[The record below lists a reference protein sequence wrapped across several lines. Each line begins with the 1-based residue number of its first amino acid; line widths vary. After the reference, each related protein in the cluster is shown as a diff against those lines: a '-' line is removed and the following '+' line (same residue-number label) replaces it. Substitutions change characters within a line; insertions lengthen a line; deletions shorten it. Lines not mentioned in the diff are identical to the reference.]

1 MIKDPPLTIG
11 IEEEYLLV
19 DVETRNL
26 ASNPPTA
33 LMEALEKRISGRVA
47 PEFLKAQVE
56 VETGVHKTIP
66 AARGDL
72 AYLRQTVGEVAADFG
87 MAPVAAA
94 THPFA
99 RWGEQQHVDKDR
111 YNALARDLQTAA
123 RRLLICGMHV
133 HIGIDD
139 DDLRIDLMNQAAY
152 FLPHLLA
159 LSTSSPFWQGQETGL
174 MSYRTSVFDGLP
186 RTGLPE
192 QFSSYSAYRMLV
204 SAMVDAGVIED
215 ATRIW
220 WDLRPSA
227 RFPTLE
233 MRSTDV
239 CTSLDDA
246 IAIAALF
253 QCLMSMLIRLRKSNQ
268 RWRVYPVSLV
278 NENRWLAQR
287 HGTSAGLVDLGKG
300 KVVPYA
306 ALLEEILDLIKEDAD
321 KLGCANEVAHA
332 RTIVE
337 RGTSATWQ
345 IETFRSAMRAG
356 ADAEQ
361 ALKSVVDMLVER
373 TALVDEPTKAEAKS

>member
-1 MIKDPPLTIG
+1 VIKDPPLTIG

-26 ASNPPTA
+26 AIDPPPA
-33 LMEALEKRISGRVA
+33 LMELLERKISGRIA

-56 VETGVHKTIP
+56 VETGVHQTIA
-66 AARGDL
+66 AARDDL
-72 AYLRQTVGEVAADFG
+72 TGLRQALSEGAAEFG
-87 MAPVAAA
+87 LAPVAAGS
-94 THPFA
+94 HPFA
-99 RWGEQQHVDKDR
+99 LWGDQEHVDKDR
-111 YNALARDLQTAA
+111 YNALARDLQAVA

-139 DDLRIDLMNQAAY
+139 DDLRIDLMNQATY

-192 QFSSYSAYRMLV
+192 QFSSYSEYRRLV
-204 SAMVDAGVIED
+204 DAMVGAGVVED

-220 WDLRPSA
+220 WDMRPSA

-253 QCLMSMLIRLRKSNQ
+253 QCIISMLVRLRKNNQ

-287 HGTSAGLVDLGKG
+287 YGVTKGLVDLGKG
-300 KVVPYA
+300 ERVPYID
-306 ALLEEILDLIKEDAD
+306 LLNEILELVAEDAD
-321 KLGCANEVAHA
+321 RLGCVAEIDHTRA
-332 RTIVE
+332 IVE

-345 IETFRSAMRAG
+345 LDAFQLAKTNG
-356 ADAEQ
+356 ADDEQ
-361 ALKSVVDMLVER
+361 ALNAVVDMLIAR
-373 TALVDEPTKAEAKS
+373 TTDHPATEC

>member
-19 DVETRNL
+19 DTETRNL
-26 ASNPPTA
+26 ATDPPPEMMA
-33 LMEALEKRISGRVA
+33 ILEKRIAGRVA

-56 VETGVHKTIP
+56 VETGVHQTI
-66 AARGDL
+66 ASARDELTG
-72 AYLRQTVGEVAADFG
+72 LRQAIAEAASQFG
-87 MAPVAAA
+87 LAPVAAGS
-94 THPFA
+94 HPFA
-99 RWGEQQHVDKDR
+99 LWGEQEHVDKDR
-111 YNALARDLQTAA
+111 YNALARDLQAVA

-159 LSTSSPFWQGQETGL
+159 LSTSSPFWQGEETGL

-192 QFSSYSAYRMLV
+192 QFSSYSEYRRLV
-204 SAMVDAGVIED
+204 EAMVGAGVVED

-246 IAIAALF
+246 VAIAALF
-253 QCLMSMLIRLRKSNQ
+253 QCLISMLVRLRKDNQ

-287 HGTSAGLVDLGKG
+287 YGITKGLVDLGKG
-300 KVVPYA
+300 AIVPYID
-306 ALLEEILDLIKEDAD
+306 LLSEILDLVAEDAD
-321 KLGCANEVAHA
+321 RLGCAKEIAHA
-332 RTIVE
+332 RAIVE
-337 RGTSATWQ
+337 RGSSATWQ
-345 IETFRSAMRAG
+345 IEAFRTAKDNG
-356 ADAEQ
+356 ADDDK
-361 ALKSVVDMLVER
+361 ALNAVVDMLIER
-373 TALVDEPTKAEAKS
+373 TAVAPR